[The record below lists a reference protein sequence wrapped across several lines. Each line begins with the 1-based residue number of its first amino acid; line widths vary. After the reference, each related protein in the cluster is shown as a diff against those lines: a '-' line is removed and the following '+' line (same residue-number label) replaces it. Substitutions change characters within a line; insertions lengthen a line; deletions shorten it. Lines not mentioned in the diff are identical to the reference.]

1 MSTTKLRSGLTCVAA
16 FYCLLA
22 VVPMAQAQGC
32 SMCRETASFQKARA
46 IDALQSGIVLLG
58 LPPLAIIGGLGWM
71 TYRRWE
77 SSDADE

>member
-1 MSTTKLRSGLTCVAA
+1 MSTAKLRSGLASVAA

-22 VVPMAQAQGC
+22 VVPLAQAQGC

-46 IDALQSGIVLLG
+46 VDALQSGIVLLG
-58 LPPLAIIGGLGWM
+58 LPPLAIIGGIAWM

-77 SSDADE
+77 SSDDAE